1 MELGAAVV
9 ADAAALERHDI
20 FVATA
25 ESTGVFHFA
34 DRDAGAFDRNQELI
48 ALADVEQATGF
59 GRDDD
64 SSQVVDLAND
74 SGFHPEGLLCVLAT
88 DITFRDSSL

>member
-1 MELGAAVV
+1 MELGAALV

-20 FVATA
+20 FGATA
-25 ESTGVFHFA
+25 ESAGALHFA
-34 DRDAGAFDRNQELI
+34 DRDAGAFDRDQELV
-48 ALADVEQATGF
+48 ALADVEQTTGF

-74 SGFHPEGLLCVLAT
+74 SGFHPHGLLCVLVT
-88 DITFRDSSL
+88 DITFYDPSL